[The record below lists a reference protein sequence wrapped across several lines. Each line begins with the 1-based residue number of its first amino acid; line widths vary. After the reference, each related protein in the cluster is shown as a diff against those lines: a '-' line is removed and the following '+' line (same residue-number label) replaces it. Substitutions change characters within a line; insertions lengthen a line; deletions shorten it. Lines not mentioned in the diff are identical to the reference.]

1 MFVKYTIF
9 GRLGGK
15 VFLQKHYNATT
26 IEVGGIPYNK
36 MGEAVFIMDCNEE
49 ELKHQ
54 EALLKKKYRSAI
66 AFMRSNYTVG
76 KFGILSNKPNIKDH
90 VRIVGSIG
98 TELIYNRTEDKITI
112 SLMQHNSTTKRLTI
126 PNLGNLSQENI
137 EKAYRKFRSEV
148 IRDFT
153 PDEGIEDVLS
163 YNILEIPEF
172 QLSEEDLS
180 KFF

>member
-15 VFLQKHYNATT
+15 VFLQKHYKGNTVE
-26 IEVGGIPYNK
+26 IGGIPYNK
-36 MGEAVFIMDCNEE
+36 MGEAVFIMDCTED

-54 EALLKKKYRSAI
+54 EALLKKKYRNAI
-66 AFMRSNYTVG
+66 AFMESKYTVG
-76 KFGILSNKPNIKDH
+76 KFGILSNKPNVKDH
-90 VRIVGSIG
+90 VRIVGSVG

-112 SLMQHNSTTKRLTI
+112 SLMQGCSTAKRLTI
-126 PNLGNLSQENI
+126 SNLSNLSRENI
-137 EKAYRKFRSEV
+137 EKAYRNFRSEV

-153 PDEGIEDVLS
+153 PDKGVEDVLS

-172 QLSEEDLS
+172 QVSEEDFS